1 MQVIFENEDERSN
14 SRESSTINTIICIER
29 ISRYMKEKFVKG
41 LRIRRSRIWISRK
54 VFIRIKE
61 RIWKRR

>member
-29 ISRYMKEKFVKG
+29 ISRCMKGKFVKG

>member
-29 ISRYMKEKFVKG
+29 ISRCMKEKIVKG